1 MRVRLLGF
9 PCPLPPPLSLSLI
22 QASDFSSPA
31 ELGKHL
37 KMLAADEEAYEAY
50 FKWREDPE
58 EEKRFEQVQGN
69 RDGPIYSSTV
79 P

>member
-1 MRVRLLGF
+1 MFGCACR
-9 PCPLPPPLSLSLI
+9 

-50 FKWREDPE
+50 FKWRDDPE
-58 EEKRFEQVQGN
+58 EEKRFEEVGASC
-69 RDGPIYSSTV
+69 RIGVGVRCTAGARW
-79 P
+79 

>member
-1 MRVRLLGF
+1 MMCVLHLCNNNVTDF
-9 PCPLPPPLSLSLI
+9 LFLSSYWLCRFVPFTLSRT
-22 QASDFSSPA
+22 QASDFSSPE

-58 EEKRFEQVQGN
+58 EEKRFEQVC
-69 RDGPIYSSTV
+69 
-79 P
+79 